1 MSSIET
7 QAYHF
12 TEEIVKLLL
21 EKFDGKEVGS
31 EEMTLEVVMAELSP
45 DFKPG
50 DKVKKKK
57 KKKSEV
63 DEDGNPVPKKK
74 KPLSGYTFYG
84 KDNKEKINEEI
95 QKLVD
100 AGEEKLPYVKMQSK
114 LWGELSDEEK
124 GEWAEKAKA
133 ASS

>member
-63 DEDGNPVPKKK
+63 DEDGNPFRRRRSPQR
-74 KPLSGYTFYG
+74 YIFYE
-84 KDNKEKINEEI
+84 DKITSYI
-95 QKLVD
+95 AFVD
-100 AGEEKLPYVKMQSK
+100 AGAVMLPYVKMQTSLGGTK
-114 LWGELSDEEK
+114 
-124 GEWAEKAKA
+124 
-133 ASS
+133 